1 MEKSNV
7 KTINVAGTNKKSKID
22 TKMPA
27 NEEVMHPLEVK
38 YGKEPPLEIKP
49 EDRWH
54 WH

>member
-1 MEKSNV
+1 VENSNV
-7 KTINVAGTNKKSKID
+7 KTNYNAGTNKKSKKG
-22 TKMPA
+22 TKMPV

-38 YGKEPPLEIKP
+38 YGKEPPIEIKP